1 MKKIIALVLALVL
14 CVALATA
21 ACAEASVYYLNFK
34 PEQDA
39 QWQELAIRCRPRRKR

>member
-21 ACAEASVYYLNFK
+21 ACAEASVYYLS
-34 PEQDA
+34 
-39 QWQELAIRCRPRRKR
+39 LIHI